1 MKTRLQLTAAPKPA
15 ISFFDLEV
23 LLSLVLQVLNII
35 ARVSEIFGINLNFGG
50 GQN

>member
-1 MKTRLQLTAAPKPA
+1 MKTRKPLAAAPRPA

-35 ARVSEIFGINLNFGG
+35 ARISDIFGINLNFGG
-50 GQN
+50 GD